1 MNTYALPGKPAR
13 DTEGIYPF
21 AGLPVR
27 MGFPSKQDFEI
38 VHDPEG
44 VATAVVACR
53 AFLRITRMC
62 RVSGQLLPY
71 RCRQTRQLLAGI
83 HLYDP
88 RFCGA
93 FEHCCDPNTFL
104 DMSELWVWA
113 LRDIV
118 EGERLTI
125 DYTAT
130 EDKLLR
136 QFACGC
142 GSSNCRGWITGYDET
157 PNLEGQRYLLNWRRR
172 QGLR

>member
-125 DYTAT
+125 DYTPPKT
-130 EDKLLR
+130 N
-136 QFACGC
+136 CC
-142 GSSNCRGWITGYDET
+142 GSLPVVAGPRTAVGGSPVTTKHPILKASAIC
-157 PNLEGQRYLLNWRRR
+157 
-172 QGLR
+172 